1 MTEKPVEL
9 KKLHGTYNA
18 TRDDGKKPMAEVYP
32 GGQLSKIEQAK
43 EIEHPSA
50 RKEWEIV
57 IKRLISLKV
66 IFPEDIPT
74 LKTHFVTLSEAY
86 KTFDQIKKT
95 RREIK
100 KLEREKRAAE
110 NKDERD
116 WALIKIF
123 MDQISWNEDYI
134 LRLQTLWI
142 KLTNQYQTIAKDYLA
157 TPLQKTKIIGLL
169 AKEKEPDNP
178 ILAVLE
184 DD

>member
-1 MTEKPVEL
+1 MSGKPIEL
-9 KKLHGTYNA
+9 KQLHGTYNA
-18 TRDDGKKPMAEVYP
+18 TRDKGKKPMTEVYP
-32 GGQLSKIEQAK
+32 GGQISKIEQAK
-43 EIEHPSA
+43 EIEHPA
-50 RKEWEIV
+50 AKRDWEIV
-57 IKRLISLKV
+57 TQRLLSLQV
-66 IFPEDIPT
+66 IFPEDLPT
-74 LKTHFVTLSEAY
+74 LKTHFITLSEAY

-95 RREIK
+95 RKEIK

-116 WALIKIF
+116 WALIELLMK
-123 MDQISWNEDYI
+123 QISWNEDYI

-142 KLTNQYQTIAKDYLA
+142 KLTNQYQTVAKDYLA

-178 ILAVLE
+178 ILAALE